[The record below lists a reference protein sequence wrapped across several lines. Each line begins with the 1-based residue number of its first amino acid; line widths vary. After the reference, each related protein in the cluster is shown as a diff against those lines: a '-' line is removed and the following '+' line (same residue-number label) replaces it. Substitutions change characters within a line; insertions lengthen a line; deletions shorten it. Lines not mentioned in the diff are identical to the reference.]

1 MEEGQVLA
9 VGGLQ
14 AMGSA
19 QLQGEGVVNDAINAV
34 STGHALTGAGHGRF
48 ILLTRH
54 KRGGKNT
61 LY

>member
-1 MEEGQVLA
+1 MEEGEVLA

-14 AMGSA
+14 AMGPA

-48 ILLTRH
+48 SLLTR
-54 KRGGKNT
+54 GGVKT
-61 LY
+61 LFY